1 MLLETVISI
10 VCERE
15 WSHDQ
20 LQSGA
25 HLEWGVGD
33 VAGAALA
40 GRLGRAH
47 GQDGEDAGGAA
58 AAHAVG
64 RPAHQRAVVKLG
76 LGAVLQHGH
85 RPGAGHLPRLNTT
98 GQVGYLGLTGP

>member
-10 VCERE
+10 VYERE

-25 HLEWGVGD
+25 HLEWRVGD

-98 GQVGYLGLTGP
+98 GQVG